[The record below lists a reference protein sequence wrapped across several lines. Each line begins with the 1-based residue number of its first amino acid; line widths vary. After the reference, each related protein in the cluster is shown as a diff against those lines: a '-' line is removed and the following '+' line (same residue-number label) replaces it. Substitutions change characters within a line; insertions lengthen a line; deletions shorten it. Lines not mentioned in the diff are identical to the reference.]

1 MDATTYVILNDEHR
15 SELLNLRQVV
25 SATRSRAVDAKTAQ
39 IIPDKYIVTVRT
51 VDGKEQRFGGQAGEI
66 LWGILESAALAFRVA
81 TEEGAA

>member
-1 MDATTYVILNDEHR
+1 MDATYVILHDEHR

-25 SATRSRAVDAKTAQ
+25 SARRSRAVNARTGQ

-51 VDGKEQRFGGQAGEI
+51 VDGREQLFGGQAGEV
-66 LWGILESAALAFRVA
+66 LWGALESAALAFRVA